1 MTTKTGIS
9 LFAHRMN
16 VVIEW
21 LVSYVAGILFFGVT
35 IFTII
40 EIFRR
45 YVLGN
50 VFEWSQDASIYF
62 MVVAVTLYLSVTQIR
77 RGHLVM
83 AAAIEYLNYK
93 KFYRTVGI
101 ARIVATVATAALC
114 LSLSISGWE
123 MVSYSYSMN
132 VTSMSLAFDLWMFH
146 VMFVVG
152 LGLMGLVALFQI
164 VEDVIAYSNG
174 DHLLGEVDMIADI

>member
-1 MTTKTGIS
+1 MSNK
-9 LFAHRMN
+9 AN
-16 VVIEW
+16 VVLFIHRLNAGIEQV
-21 LVSYVAGILFFGVT
+21 VSYVAGILFFGVT
-35 IFTII
+35 LFTIA

-45 YVLGN
+45 YILGT

-83 AAAIEYLNYK
+83 AAVIELLNHK
-93 KFYRTVGI
+93 KWYRTVGI
-101 ARIVATVATAALC
+101 CRILSTVAIALLC
-114 LSLSISGWE
+114 ISLSISGWE

-146 VMFVVG
+146 VMFVLG
-152 LGLMGLVALFQI
+152 LGLMGVVAFFQI
-164 VEDVIAYSNG
+164 IEDVIAYSNG
-174 DHLLGEVDMIADI
+174 EHLIGEVDLIADI